1 MGVIRNPCL
10 DGLGRSTMSLATRR
24 LRGRAG
30 ECRGHKQGVPMKSFE
45 SRTAA
50 VAILLAA
57 VSANAIA
64 LPAAAQ
70 VAPSETQAE
79 TRMTT
84 AAAPVSAGKPALA
97 QAGVAGTVDAKGN
110 AGSTA
115 APQMTRDNGAP
126 IGENRHS
133 KAAGDLGPVVLEDT
147 TLIEK
152 LARFDRERIP
162 ERVVHARG
170 TGALGQFT
178 ATASIADITSASLF
192 VPGKQTPVFVRFS
205 TVIHPSGSP
214 EGMRDPRGFAT
225 KFYTDQGN
233 WDLVGNNLP
242 IFFIRDAIQFPDMIH
257 SLKPSP
263 ITNKQD
269 PNRLFDFFSATP
281 EATNMLAH
289 VYSNLGTP
297 ASYRTMD
304 GNGVHAFKLVNAQG
318 ETIFAKF
325 RWISRQG
332 VKNLNGAQVATASWN
347 YLTDD
352 LYGEI
357 AKGNFPTWDL
367 MVQTMKAS
375 EFAKLSYNPFDD
387 TKEWLDVP
395 FKKVGEMVLNKV
407 PDNFFEWTEQSA
419 FAPSNMVPGIE
430 ASPDRMLQGR
440 LFSYADTQR
449 YRLGANALQ
458 LPVNRPRAPVVNNYQ
473 DGTLDHGTRSSDV
486 NYFPAQTAAKTTAAG
501 YRQSTYKVDAVVDAK
516 PISKTDN
523 FAQAGAFYRALKPQD
538 RTDLVTNLAGDLNVV
553 TSARTKTIMVSYFY
567 QADQDFGTRLATA
580 VNVPMADVSR
590 AAAEYRAANPAQTP
604 AQTTRR

>member
-1 MGVIRNPCL
+1 M
-10 DGLGRSTMSLATRR
+10 
-24 LRGRAG
+24 
-30 ECRGHKQGVPMKSFE
+30 
-45 SRTAA
+45 AA
-50 VAILLAA
+50 MLLAA
-57 VSANAIA
+57 ASTSALMA
-64 LPAAAQ
+64 PAAAQ
-70 VAPSETQAE
+70 TMPVADTQAE

-97 QAGVAGTVDAKGN
+97 QAGVAGTVDAKGD
-110 AGSTA
+110 AGSA
-115 APQMTRDNGAP
+115 ATPQMTRDNGAP

-133 KAAGDLGPVVLEDT
+133 KAAGDFGPVLLEDT

-152 LARFDRERIP
+152 LARFDREREP

-170 TGALGQFT
+170 TGAHGVFT
-178 ATASIADITSASLF
+178 ATADISNITSASLF
-192 VPGKQTPVFVRFS
+192 ASGKQTPVFVRFS

-263 ITNKQD
+263 VTNKQD
-269 PNRLFDFFSATP
+269 PNRFFDFFSATP

-304 GNGVHAFKLVNAQG
+304 GNGVHAFKLVNAKG
-318 ETIFAKF
+318 ETVFAKF

-357 AKGNFPTWDL
+357 AKGDFPVWDL
-367 MVQTMKAS
+367 MVQTMKPS
-375 EFAKLSYNPFDD
+375 EFAKLDYNPFDD
-387 TKEWLDVP
+387 TKEWLGVP
-395 FKKVGEMVLNKV
+395 FRKIGEMTLNKV
-407 PDNFFEWTEQSA
+407 PTNFFEFTEQSA
-419 FAPSNMVPGIE
+419 FAPANMVPGIE

-440 LFSYADTQR
+440 LFSYSDTQR
-449 YRLGANALQ
+449 HRIGANVMQ
-458 LPVNRPRAPVVNNYQ
+458 LPVNRPLASVVNNNQ
-473 DGTLDHGTRSSDV
+473 DGQLDHATRTSDV
-486 NYFPAQTAAKTTAAG
+486 NYFPAATAAKSTDAR
-501 YRQSTYKVDAVVDAK
+501 YRASTYAVDAMVDAK
-516 PISKTDN
+516 PIAKTNN
-523 FAQAGAFYRALKPQD
+523 FAQAGAFYRALSAQD
-538 RTDLVTNLAGDLNVV
+538 RADLVTNLAGDLNVV

-590 AAAEYRAANPAQTP
+590 AVADYRAANPAQT
-604 AQTTRR
+604 TRR

>member
-1 MGVIRNPCL
+1 MTKKTSR
-10 DGLGRSTMSLATRR
+10 RSI
-24 LRGRAG
+24 
-30 ECRGHKQGVPMKSFE
+30 
-45 SRTAA
+45 AA
-50 VAILLAA
+50 LLLAA
-57 VSANAIA
+57 VSATAMVQ
-64 LPAAAQ
+64 PVAAQ
-70 VAPSETQAE
+70 TVPPADTQAE

-84 AAAPVSAGKPALA
+84 AAAPVSAGKPVLA
-97 QAGVAGTVDAKGN
+97 QAGVAGTVDAKGDT
-110 AGSTA
+110 GSA
-115 APQMTRDNGAP
+115 SAPQMTRDNGAP
-126 IGENRHS
+126 IGENRNS
-133 KAAGDLGPVVLEDT
+133 KAAGDLGPVLLEDT

-152 LARFDRERIP
+152 LARFDRERVP

-170 TGALGQFT
+170 TGAHGMFT
-178 ATASIADITSASLF
+178 ATADISDITSASLF
-192 VPGKQTPVFVRFS
+192 VSGKQTPVFVRFS

-269 PNRLFDFFSATP
+269 PNRFFDFFSATP

-304 GNGVHAFKLVNAQG
+304 GNGVHAFKLVNAKG
-318 ETIFAKF
+318 ETVFAKF

-332 VKNLNGAQVATASWN
+332 VRNLNGAQVATATWN

-357 AKGNFPTWDL
+357 AKGDFPTWDL

-375 EFAKLSYNPFDD
+375 DFAKLDYNPFDD
-387 TKEWLDVP
+387 TKEWLGVP
-395 FKKVGEMVLNKV
+395 FRKIGEMTLNKV
-407 PDNFFEWTEQSA
+407 PTNFFEYTEQSA
-419 FAPSNMVPGIE
+419 FAPANMVPGIE

-440 LFSYADTQR
+440 LFSYSDTQR
-449 YRLGANALQ
+449 YRIGANVMQ
-458 LPVNRPRAPVVNNYQ
+458 LPVNRPLAGVVNNYQ
-473 DGTLDHGTRSSDV
+473 DGQLDQGNRTSDV
-486 NYFPAQTAAKTTAAG
+486 NYFPAATAAKATDARFRAAP
-501 YRQSTYKVDAVVDAK
+501 YKVDAIVDAK
-516 PISKTDN
+516 PIAKTNN
-523 FAQAGAFYRALKPQD
+523 FRQAGIFYRALKPQD
-538 RTDLVTNLAGDLNVV
+538 KTDLVTNLAGDLNVV

-567 QADQDFGTRLATA
+567 QADKDFGTRLATA

-590 AAAEYRAANPAQTP
+590 AVAEYRAANPDQNA
-604 AQTTRR
+604 R

>member
-1 MGVIRNPCL
+1 
-10 DGLGRSTMSLATRR
+10 
-24 LRGRAG
+24 
-30 ECRGHKQGVPMKSFE
+30 MKNLN
-45 SRTAA
+45 SRQAMAA
-50 VAILLAA
+50 MLLVAASP
-57 VSANAIA
+57 SALIQ
-64 LPAAAQ
+64 PVAAQ
-70 VAPSETQAE
+70 TVTPADTQAE
-79 TRMTT
+79 TRMIT

-97 QAGVAGTVDAKGN
+97 QAGVAGTVDAKGD
-110 AGSTA
+110 AGSAST
-115 APQMTRDNGAP
+115 PQMTRDNGAP
-126 IGENRHS
+126 IGENRNS
-133 KAAGDLGPVVLEDT
+133 KAAGDLGPVLLEDT

-152 LARFDRERIP
+152 LARFDREREP

-170 TGALGQFT
+170 TGAHGVFT
-178 ATASIADITSASLF
+178 ATADISNITSASLF
-192 VPGKQTPVFVRFS
+192 ANGKQTPVFVRFS

-263 ITNKQD
+263 VTNKQD
-269 PNRLFDFFSATP
+269 PNRFFDFFSATP

-304 GNGVHAFKLVNAQG
+304 GNGVHAFKLVNAKG
-318 ETIFAKF
+318 ETVFAKF

-357 AKGNFPTWDL
+357 AKGDFPTWDL
-367 MVQTMKAS
+367 MVQTMKPS
-375 EFAKLSYNPFDD
+375 EFAKLDYNPFDD
-387 TKEWLDVP
+387 TKEWLGVP
-395 FKKVGEMVLNKV
+395 FRKIGEMTLNKV
-407 PDNFFEWTEQSA
+407 PTNFFEFTEQSA
-419 FAPSNMVPGIE
+419 FAPANMVPGIE

-440 LFSYADTQR
+440 LFSYSDTQR
-449 YRLGANALQ
+449 HRIGANVMQ
-458 LPVNRPRAPVVNNYQ
+458 LPVNRPLASVVNNNQ
-473 DGTLDHGTRSSDV
+473 DGQLDHATRTSDV
-486 NYFPAQTAAKTTAAG
+486 NYFPAATAAKSADAR
-501 YRQSTYKVDAVVDAK
+501 YRASTYAVDATIDAK
-516 PISKTDN
+516 PIAKTNN
-523 FAQAGAFYRALKPQD
+523 FAQAGDFYRALKPQD

-567 QADQDFGTRLATA
+567 QADPDFGTRLATA

-590 AAAEYRAANPAQTP
+590 AVAEYRTANPAQT
-604 AQTTRR
+604 ARR

>member
-1 MGVIRNPCL
+1 ML
-10 DGLGRSTMSLATRR
+10 LT
-24 LRGRAG
+24 AG
-30 ECRGHKQGVPMKSFE
+30 S
-45 SRTAA
+45 
-50 VAILLAA
+50 
-57 VSANAIA
+57 AIA
-64 LPAAAQ
+64 IVQPSTAQTVTPA
-70 VAPSETQAE
+70 ETQAE
-79 TRMTT
+79 TRMST
-84 AAAPVSAGKPALA
+84 AAAPVGAGKPAAA
-97 QAGVAGTVDAKGN
+97 QAGVAGTVEARGD
-110 AGSTA
+110 AGSAA

-133 KAAGDLGPVVLEDT
+133 KAAGDLGPVLIEDT

-152 LARFDRERIP
+152 LARFDRERVP

-170 TGALGQFT
+170 TGAHGVFT
-178 ATASIADITSASLF
+178 ATADLSGITNASLF
-192 VPGKQTPVFVRFS
+192 ATGKQTPVFVRFS

-214 EGMRDPRGFAT
+214 ESLRDPRGFAT

-257 SLKPSP
+257 ALKPSP
-263 ITNKQD
+263 VTNKQD
-269 PNRLFDFFSATP
+269 PNRFFDFFSATP

-318 ETIFAKF
+318 ETVFAKF

-332 VKNLNGAQVATASWN
+332 VRNLNGAQVAIAGWN

-375 EFAKLSYNPFDD
+375 EFGRLDYNPFDD
-387 TKEWLDVP
+387 TKEWLNVP
-395 FKKVGEMVLNKV
+395 FRKIGEMTLNKV
-407 PDNFFEWTEQSA
+407 PTNFFEYTEQSA
-419 FAPSNMVPGIE
+419 FAPANLVPGIE

-440 LFSYADTQR
+440 LFSYSDTQR
-449 YRLGANALQ
+449 YRIGANAMQ
-458 LPVNRPRAPVVNNYQ
+458 LPVNRPLAPVVNNNQ
-473 DGTLDHGTRSSDV
+473 DGQLDRDNRTSDV
-486 NYFPAQTAAKTTAAG
+486 NYFPAATAAKSTAARFRASR
-501 YRQSTYKVDAVVDAK
+501 YAVDATVDAV
-516 PISKTDN
+516 PIAKTDN

-538 RTDLVTNLAGDLNVV
+538 KADLVTNLAGDLNVV
-553 TSARTKTIMVSYFY
+553 TAARTKTIMVSYFY
-567 QADQDFGTRLATA
+567 QADRDFGARLATA
-580 VNVPMADVSR
+580 VDVPLAEVAR
-590 AAAEYRAANPAQTP
+590 AVRDYRAANPGQSA
-604 AQTTRR
+604 R

>member
-1 MGVIRNPCL
+1 
-10 DGLGRSTMSLATRR
+10 
-24 LRGRAG
+24 
-30 ECRGHKQGVPMKSFE
+30 MKNLN
-45 SRTAA
+45 SRQAMAA
-50 VAILLAA
+50 MLLAA
-57 VSANAIA
+57 ASTSALMA
-64 LPAAAQ
+64 PAAAQ
-70 VAPSETQAE
+70 TMPVADTQAE

-110 AGSTA
+110 AGSAA

-133 KAAGDLGPVVLEDT
+133 KAAGDFGPVLLEDT

-152 LARFDRERIP
+152 LARFDREREP

-170 TGALGQFT
+170 TGAHGVFT
-178 ATASIADITSASLF
+178 ATADISNITSASLF
-192 VPGKQTPVFVRFS
+192 ASGKQTPVFVRFS

-263 ITNKQD
+263 VTNKQD
-269 PNRLFDFFSATP
+269 PNRFFDFFSATP

-304 GNGVHAFKLVNAQG
+304 GNGVHAFKLVNAKG
-318 ETIFAKF
+318 ETVFAKF

-357 AKGNFPTWDL
+357 AKGDFPVWDL
-367 MVQTMKAS
+367 MVQTMKPS
-375 EFAKLSYNPFDD
+375 EFAKLDYNPFDD
-387 TKEWLDVP
+387 TKEWLGVP
-395 FKKVGEMVLNKV
+395 FRKIGEMTLNKV
-407 PDNFFEWTEQSA
+407 PTNFFEFTEQSA
-419 FAPSNMVPGIE
+419 FAPANMVPGIE

-440 LFSYADTQR
+440 LFSYSDTQR
-449 YRLGANALQ
+449 HRIGANVMQ
-458 LPVNRPRAPVVNNYQ
+458 LPVNRPLASVVNNNQ
-473 DGTLDHGTRSSDV
+473 DGQLDHATKTSDV
-486 NYFPAQTAAKTTAAG
+486 NYFPAATAAKSTDAR
-501 YRQSTYKVDAVVDAK
+501 YRASTYAVDAMVDAK
-516 PISKTDN
+516 PIAKTNN
-523 FAQAGAFYRALKPQD
+523 FAQAGAFYRALTAQD
-538 RTDLVTNLAGDLNVV
+538 RADLVTNLAGDLNVV

-590 AAAEYRAANPAQTP
+590 AVADYRAANPAQT
-604 AQTTRR
+604 TRR

>member
-1 MGVIRNPCL
+1 
-10 DGLGRSTMSLATRR
+10 
-24 LRGRAG
+24 
-30 ECRGHKQGVPMKSFE
+30 MKNLN
-45 SRTAA
+45 SRQAMAA
-50 VAILLAA
+50 MLLAA
-57 VSANAIA
+57 ASTSALMA
-64 LPAAAQ
+64 PAAAQ
-70 VAPSETQAE
+70 TMPVADTQAE

-97 QAGVAGTVDAKGN
+97 QAGVAGTVDAKGD
-110 AGSTA
+110 AGSAA

-133 KAAGDLGPVVLEDT
+133 KAAGDFGPVLLEDT

-152 LARFDRERIP
+152 LARFDREREP

-170 TGALGQFT
+170 TGAHGVFT
-178 ATASIADITSASLF
+178 ATADISNITSASLF
-192 VPGKQTPVFVRFS
+192 ASGKQTPVFVRFS

-263 ITNKQD
+263 VTNKQD
-269 PNRLFDFFSATP
+269 PNRFFDFFSATP

-304 GNGVHAFKLVNAQG
+304 GNGVHAFKLVNAKG
-318 ETIFAKF
+318 ETVFAKF

-357 AKGNFPTWDL
+357 AKGDFPVWDL
-367 MVQTMKAS
+367 MVQTMKPS
-375 EFAKLSYNPFDD
+375 EFAKLDYNPFDD
-387 TKEWLDVP
+387 TKEWLGVP
-395 FKKVGEMVLNKV
+395 FRKIGEMTLNKV
-407 PDNFFEWTEQSA
+407 PTNFFEFTEQSA
-419 FAPSNMVPGIE
+419 FAPANMVPGIE

-440 LFSYADTQR
+440 LFSYSDTQR
-449 YRLGANALQ
+449 HRIGANVMQ
-458 LPVNRPRAPVVNNYQ
+458 LPVNRPLASVVNNNQ
-473 DGTLDHGTRSSDV
+473 DGQLDHATKTSDV
-486 NYFPAQTAAKTTAAG
+486 NYFPAATAAKSTDG
-501 YRQSTYKVDAVVDAK
+501 RYRASTYAVDAMVDAK
-516 PISKTDN
+516 PIAKTNN
-523 FAQAGAFYRALKPQD
+523 FAQAGAFYRALTAQD
-538 RTDLVTNLAGDLNVV
+538 RADLVTNLAGDLNVV

-580 VNVPMADVSR
+580 VNVPMTDVSR
-590 AAAEYRAANPAQTP
+590 AVADYRAANPAQT
-604 AQTTRR
+604 TRR

>member
-1 MGVIRNPCL
+1 
-10 DGLGRSTMSLATRR
+10 
-24 LRGRAG
+24 
-30 ECRGHKQGVPMKSFE
+30 MKNLN
-45 SRTAA
+45 SRQAMAA
-50 VAILLAA
+50 MLLAA
-57 VSANAIA
+57 ASTSALMA
-64 LPAAAQ
+64 PAAAQ
-70 VAPSETQAE
+70 TMPVADTQAE

-97 QAGVAGTVDAKGN
+97 QAGVAGTVDAKGD
-110 AGSTA
+110 AGSA
-115 APQMTRDNGAP
+115 SAPQLTRDNGAP

-133 KAAGDLGPVVLEDT
+133 KAAGDFGPVLLEDT

-152 LARFDRERIP
+152 LARFDREREP

-170 TGALGQFT
+170 TGAHGVFT
-178 ATASIADITSASLF
+178 ATADISSITSASLF
-192 VPGKQTPVFVRFS
+192 ASGKQTPVFVRFS

-263 ITNKQD
+263 VTNKQD
-269 PNRLFDFFSATP
+269 PNRFFDFFSATP

-304 GNGVHAFKLVNAQG
+304 GNGVHAFKLVNAKG
-318 ETIFAKF
+318 ETVFAKF

-332 VKNLNGAQVATASWN
+332 VKNLNGAQVATASSN

-357 AKGNFPTWDL
+357 AKGDFPVWDL
-367 MVQTMKAS
+367 MVQTMKPS
-375 EFAKLSYNPFDD
+375 EFAKLDYNPFDD
-387 TKEWLDVP
+387 TKEWLGVP
-395 FKKVGEMVLNKV
+395 FRKIGEMTLNKV
-407 PDNFFEWTEQSA
+407 PTNFFEFTEQSA
-419 FAPSNMVPGIE
+419 FAPANMVPGIE

-440 LFSYADTQR
+440 LFSYSDTQR
-449 YRLGANALQ
+449 HRIGANVMQ
-458 LPVNRPRAPVVNNYQ
+458 LPVNRPLASVVNNNQ
-473 DGTLDHGTRSSDV
+473 DGQLDHATKTSDV
-486 NYFPAQTAAKTTAAG
+486 NYFPAATAAKSTDAR
-501 YRQSTYKVDAVVDAK
+501 YRASTYAVDAMVDAK
-516 PISKTDN
+516 PIAKTNN
-523 FAQAGAFYRALKPQD
+523 FAQAGAFYRALSAQD
-538 RTDLVTNLAGDLNVV
+538 RADLVTNLAGDLNVV

-580 VNVPMADVSR
+580 VNVPMTDVLRAVAD
-590 AAAEYRAANPAQTP
+590 YRAANPAQT
-604 AQTTRR
+604 TRR

>member
-1 MGVIRNPCL
+1 M
-10 DGLGRSTMSLATRR
+10 
-24 LRGRAG
+24 
-30 ECRGHKQGVPMKSFE
+30 
-45 SRTAA
+45 AA
-50 VAILLAA
+50 MLLAA
-57 VSANAIA
+57 ASTSALMA
-64 LPAAAQ
+64 PAAAQ
-70 VAPSETQAE
+70 TMPVADTQAE

-97 QAGVAGTVDAKGN
+97 QAGVAGTVDAKGD
-110 AGSTA
+110 AGSA
-115 APQMTRDNGAP
+115 ATPQMTRDNGAP

-133 KAAGDLGPVVLEDT
+133 KAAGDFGPVLLEDT

-152 LARFDRERIP
+152 LARFDREREP

-170 TGALGQFT
+170 TGAHGVFT
-178 ATASIADITSASLF
+178 ATADISNITSASLF
-192 VPGKQTPVFVRFS
+192 ASGKQTPVFVRFS

-263 ITNKQD
+263 VTNKQD
-269 PNRLFDFFSATP
+269 PNRFFDFFSATP

-304 GNGVHAFKLVNAQG
+304 GNGVHAFKLVNAKG
-318 ETIFAKF
+318 ETVFAKF

-357 AKGNFPTWDL
+357 AKGDFPVWDL
-367 MVQTMKAS
+367 MVQTMKPS
-375 EFAKLSYNPFDD
+375 EFAKLDYNPFDD
-387 TKEWLDVP
+387 TKEWLGVP
-395 FKKVGEMVLNKV
+395 FRKIGEMTLNKV
-407 PDNFFEWTEQSA
+407 PTNFFEFTEQSA
-419 FAPSNMVPGIE
+419 FAPANMVPGIE

-440 LFSYADTQR
+440 LFSYSDTQR
-449 YRLGANALQ
+449 HRIGANVMQ
-458 LPVNRPRAPVVNNYQ
+458 LPVNRPLASVVNNNQ
-473 DGTLDHGTRSSDV
+473 DGQLDHATKTSDV
-486 NYFPAQTAAKTTAAG
+486 NYFPAATAAKSTDG
-501 YRQSTYKVDAVVDAK
+501 RYRASTYAVDAMVDAK
-516 PISKTDN
+516 PIAKTNN
-523 FAQAGAFYRALKPQD
+523 FAQAGAFYRALTAQD
-538 RTDLVTNLAGDLNVV
+538 RADLVTNLAGDLNVV

-580 VNVPMADVSR
+580 VNVPMTDVSR
-590 AAAEYRAANPAQTP
+590 AVADYRAANPAQT
-604 AQTTRR
+604 TRR

>member
-1 MGVIRNPCL
+1 MNFTPRHRFGALLVAAA
-10 DGLGRSTMSLATRR
+10 STSAI
-24 LRGRAG
+24 
-30 ECRGHKQGVPMKSFE
+30 
-45 SRTAA
+45 AA
-50 VAILLAA
+50 PLAA
-57 VSANAIA
+57 QTLS
-64 LPAAAQ
+64 PADTQ
-70 VAPSETQAE
+70 VE

-84 AAAPVSAGKPALA
+84 AAAPTGADKPAAA
-97 QAGVAGTVDAKGN
+97 QAGVDGTVDAK
-110 AGSTA
+110 AGARTTA
-115 APQMTRDNGAP
+115 PVQMTRDNGAP

-133 KAAGDLGPVVLEDT
+133 KAAGDLGPVLIEDT

-170 TGALGQFT
+170 TGAQGVFT
-178 ATASIADITSASLF
+178 ATGDMAGLTSASLF
-192 VPGKQTPVFVRFS
+192 TAGKQTPVFVRFS

-214 EGMRDPRGFAT
+214 EGLRDPRGFAT

-263 ITNKQD
+263 VTNKQD

-304 GNGVHAFKLVNAQG
+304 GNGVHAFKLVNAKG
-318 ETIFAKF
+318 EVVFAKF

-332 VKNLNGAQVATASWN
+332 VRNLNGAQAAAAGFN

-357 AKGNFPTWDL
+357 AKGNFPIWDL
-367 MVQTMKAS
+367 MVQTMKPAD
-375 EFAKLSYNPFDD
+375 FAKLDYNPFDD
-387 TKEWLDVP
+387 TKEWLGVP
-395 FKKVGEMVLNKV
+395 FRKIGEMTLNKV
-407 PDNFFEWTEQSA
+407 PDNFFEYTEQSA

-458 LPVNRPRAPVVNNYQ
+458 LPVNRPLAPVANNNQ
-473 DGTLDHGTRSSDV
+473 DGSLNASQRSSDV
-486 NYFPAQTAAKTTAAG
+486 NYFPSTTEPKTTDARFRAAP
-501 YRQSTYKVDAVVDAK
+501 YQVNAMVDAK
-516 PISKTDN
+516 AISKTSN
-523 FAQAGAFYRALKPQD
+523 FAQTGDFYRALKPQD
-538 RTDLVTNLAGDLNVV
+538 KADLIANLAGDLNVV
-553 TSARTKTIMVSYFY
+553 TSARTKTVMVSYFY
-567 QADQDFGTRLATA
+567 QADEDFGTQLATA
-580 VNVPMADVSR
+580 VHVPMADVSR
-590 AAAEYRAANPAQTP
+590 AVSEYRAANPAKAP
-604 AQTTRR
+604 R